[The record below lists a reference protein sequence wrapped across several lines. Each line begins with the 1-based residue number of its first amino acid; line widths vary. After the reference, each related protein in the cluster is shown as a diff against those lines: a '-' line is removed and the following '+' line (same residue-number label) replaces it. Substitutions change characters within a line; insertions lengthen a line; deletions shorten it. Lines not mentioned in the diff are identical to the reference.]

1 MSLAQATG
9 LLTVANTVSLVLG
22 LLFNILI
29 ARAFGTSADMDAYTI
44 AVSVPESLQYL
55 LMIGTLSLVF
65 TPMFI
70 DLRITQGD
78 AVAWRVANT
87 LLTLIGTGLLLIVI
101 LLLPAT
107 SMLVQLLAPGFSKET
122 QDLATGLTR
131 LLLPSVLYYAA
142 AGVLLGLCYAYQD
155 FRTPALNA
163 VLVSGLGIATYY
175 LFVVWLELGILGLVI
190 GRLATLVVL
199 IILLGWSAARLD
211 AQFGPRLV
219 LDRRVTHVLVYI
231 PFYVVGAVSGQLSLM
246 VSRRFASELGVGSIA
261 ALSYGQRIADIPLAL
276 VGVAFGS
283 ALLPTLATKVAE
295 GRYDNARQSFFQGV
309 AFLSFLT
316 IPIMIGLVVLRV
328 PIVRLLLARGAFD
341 TSSTYLTG
349 IVVAGLACGLPSRAV
364 GAMVVRGLP
373 AFKTRRAP
381 AMLSAAGS
389 ATSIGLTIL
398 LVRWLGLLGI
408 ALSVAAGDLV
418 YAVLGVFFYYRR
430 LGSQAM
436 CWLMRHLIQVAIS
449 GLLMAGAMLACTN
462 LLPTT
467 TGDQTSLR
475 DVVQVLG
482 IGSAGALVYGMS
494 AMVFNADVVRAALCW
509 LCKREQPLG
518 S

>member
-1 MSLAQATG
+1 MSLTQATG
-9 LLTVANTVSLVLG
+9 LLTVANTVSLALG

-101 LLLPAT
+101 LLLPVT
-107 SMLVQLLAPGFSKET
+107 SILVQLLAPGFSKET
-122 QDLATGLTR
+122 QELATGLTR

-155 FRTPALNA
+155 FKTPALNA
-163 VLVSGLGIATYY
+163 VLVSGLGIATYC
-175 LFVVWLELGILGLVI
+175 LFVVWLDLGILGLVI

-211 AQFGPRLV
+211 AQFGPRPA

-295 GRYDNARQSFFQGV
+295 GRYDSARQSFFQGV
-309 AFLSFLT
+309 AFLSFLM
-316 IPIMIGLVVLRV
+316 IPVMIGLVVLRV

-381 AMLSAAGS
+381 AVLSAASS
-389 ATSIGLTIL
+389 ATNIGLTVL

-408 ALSVAAGDLV
+408 TLAVAVGDLV
-418 YAVLGVFFYYRR
+418 FAVLGILFYCRR
-430 LGSQAM
+430 LGSQSMHRLA
-436 CWLMRHLIQVAIS
+436 RHLGQVGVS
-449 GLLMAGAMLACTN
+449 GLLMTGVMLA
-462 LLPTT
+462 LMHQFPVPAS
-467 TGDQTSLR
+467 DQVSPMDLIY
-475 DVVQVLG
+475 VLG
-482 IGSAGALVYGMS
+482 IGLSGFLVYIAS
-494 AMVFNADVVRAALCW
+494 AIALNTDIAHTV
-509 LCKREQPLG
+509 LR
-518 S
+518 